1 MLKIILLPLLNVV
14 FFAFLRVFLNQVATL
29 QALLD
34 ANSQVEKISVKGPD
48 GKSHLAAIIGKK
60 GAVIRDIRDTSGAA
74 VDLLSVED
82 MVKVTGS
89 REQVVKASAMVH
101 KILKDEFTPAHAKL
115 GKGEV
120 CQDVAVPVAAVG
132 MIIGRMGST
141 IKNIKESTGANVDV
155 PKGMSGPQAD
165 SEVPTTV
172 AKVFGAKEGVK
183 KAVEM
188 VQELL
193 KKHEEQKARDVARAA
208 ANKAR
213 AAKDSA
219 EGKDSSAAAE
229 KGDEGSG
236 GGADEKKNG
245 NGNSGAVAFFGV
257 EEDSDDKHDGED
269 ITFSGDGSAGAGWNA
284 EPSAGPPGLAAAPGW
299 G

>member
-1 MLKIILLPLLNVV
+1 M
-14 FFAFLRVFLNQVATL
+14 

-48 GKSHLAAIIGKK
+48 GKSHLAAIIGKG
-60 GAVIRDIRDTSGAA
+60 GAVIRNIRDTSGAA

-89 REQVVKASAMVH
+89 REQVAKGAAMVR
-101 KILKDEFTPAHAKL
+101 KILNDEFTPAHAKL

-120 CQDVAVPVAAVG
+120 CEDVVVPVAAVG
-132 MIIGRMGST
+132 MLIGRMGST

-155 PKGMSGPQAD
+155 PKGVSGPQAD
-165 SEVPTTV
+165 AEVPTTV
-172 AKVFGAKEGVK
+172 AKVFGPKEGVA
-183 KAVEM
+183 KAVGM

-193 KKHEEQKARDVARAA
+193 KKHDEQKARDAARAA

-213 AAKDSA
+213 AAKDLA
-219 EGKDSSAAAE
+219 EGKEPATAG
-229 KGDEGSG
+229 KEGSNSG
-236 GGADEKKNG
+236 DGADKKKDSGNG
-245 NGNSGAVAFFGV
+245 NGSAVAFFGV
-257 EEDSDDKHDGED
+257 EEDSDEKHDGDD
-269 ITFSGDGSAGAGWNA
+269 ITFAGEGSAGAGWNA

-299 G
+299 S